1 MSLFVRFNQR
11 LENNRYPCPSASRT
25 HKHPGVIERG
35 RWVKTTPVWPGGVR
49 LSCAFFGP
57 HKEQSAGYNSRT
69 ESQRVCGEC
78 HRSSRAVCFYGT
90 GCFNGAVVSPSLRLW
105 TDDRRD
111 SRLNLDPSKTTLWI
125 WNGACR
131 WAKFSA
137 SEKHQNHGQS
147 SAVSAKSC
155 WISPPPLSLCVLT
168 FPSGC
173 LTDGAA
179 LTETAASRCGCSMTG
194 WGGLIPGDCGCRIR
208 LQALWWCHNVV
219 LVGLTPLFLFVA
231 LRTCASQPCVGVW
244 VYLWQKT
251 EEQHVNVHV
260 ECLISGEGGQRCALR
275 GANNKVIVRIIYIYT
290 SSPAQFSQL
299 DRSVFNE

>member
-155 WISPPPLSLCVLT
+155 WISPPLSLCVCWR
-168 FPSGC
+168 FPVAAWRMVPHWQRQRPAGVAAQWPGGEDWYPGTVAAGSGC
-173 LTDGAA
+173 RL
-179 LTETAASRCGCSMTG
+179 CGGVITLC
-194 WGGLIPGDCGCRIR
+194 L
-208 LQALWWCHNVV
+208 
-219 LVGLTPLFLFVA
+219 LV
-231 LRTCASQPCVGVW
+231 
-244 VYLWQKT
+244 
-251 EEQHVNVHV
+251 
-260 ECLISGEGGQRCALR
+260 
-275 GANNKVIVRIIYIYT
+275 
-290 SSPAQFSQL
+290 
-299 DRSVFNE
+299 

>member
-1 MSLFVRFNQR
+1 MEWCMPLGQVFSLWKTP
-11 LENNRYPCPSASRT
+11 ESWT
-25 HKHPGVIERG
+25 VIRC
-35 RWVKTTPVWPGGVR
+35 KCKK
-49 LSCAFFGP
+49 L
-57 HKEQSAGYNSRT
+57 
-69 ESQRVCGEC
+69 
-78 HRSSRAVCFYGT
+78 
-90 GCFNGAVVSPSLRLW
+90 
-105 TDDRRD
+105 
-111 SRLNLDPSKTTLWI
+111 LNLS
-125 WNGACR
+125 
-131 WAKFSA
+131 
-137 SEKHQNHGQS
+137 
-147 SAVSAKSC
+147 
-155 WISPPPLSLCVLT
+155 PPLSLCVLT

-275 GANNKVIVRIIYIYT
+275 GAINKVIVRIIYIYT

>member
-147 SAVSAKSC
+147 STVSAKSC
-155 WISPPPLSLCVLT
+155 WISPPPLSLCVDVSQWL
-168 FPSGC
+168 
-173 LTDGAA
+173 LDG
-179 LTETAASRCGCSMTG
+179 
-194 WGGLIPGDCGCRIR
+194 WCRIDR
-208 LQALWWCHNVV
+208 DSGQPVWLLNDRVGRTDTRGLWLQDQAAGSVV
-219 LVGLTPLFLFVA
+219 V
-231 LRTCASQPCVGVW
+231 S
-244 VYLWQKT
+244 
-251 EEQHVNVHV
+251 
-260 ECLISGEGGQRCALR
+260 
-275 GANNKVIVRIIYIYT
+275 
-290 SSPAQFSQL
+290 
-299 DRSVFNE
+299 